1 MHDTWHMTHDMWQ
14 VTHDGGVNILS
25 KFQLPSSC
33 GLAVKVF
40 WRFGGN
46 GSLIESVNQLITR
59 LFVEQ
64 LRLHRVY

>member
-1 MHDTWHMTHDMWQ
+1 MTRDTWH
-14 VTHDGGVNILS
+14 VTSDKRWGVNILS

-59 LFVEQ
+59 LFVQQ